1 VTAQKY
7 SSISTP
13 VRENANCLIT
23 FSATNKQMALME
35 SDFNYLPNARDF
47 EKVFREATNE
57 KHGFLFVNVDAPI
70 DKRYLNNNFESLLIK
85 K

>member
-1 VTAQKY
+1 
-7 SSISTP
+7 
-13 VRENANCLIT
+13 
-23 FSATNKQMALME
+23 MALME